1 MMRTDDE
8 EMRDEWKKV
17 PSRSR
22 REDGVLVAMVVAWR
36 TSIECWN
43 GIDRWVREKMPGG
56 EKWMDGFA
64 SRRNDDDDEE
74 ETD

>member
-1 MMRTDDE
+1 M
-8 EMRDEWKKV
+8 
-17 PSRSR
+17 
-22 REDGVLVAMVVAWR
+22 LVAMVVAWR